1 MKRFLCTTII
11 LTFFGFFPDN
21 SFANPV
27 SFKDGW
33 GIMPV
38 YTPDWSDLEVNY
50 SLTNRYAIGVSDMYR
65 KGKDSTANFTFG
77 EFNYL
82 VNRWNELESQANIY
96 ASIGAGGRHDSI
108 DNEAFAGY
116 ARLEGDY
123 ETRRIYT
130 LLAGETLQSPGS
142 VDFNRIRYRAGVAP
156 YLASFTSLH
165 TWIIAQVDY
174 MPEMKDE
181 VTITPLLRFFYNNYA
196 LEVGVSLDG
205 KPYLGAMAH
214 F

>member
-1 MKRFLCTTII
+1 MKRFLFTTM
-11 LTFFGFFPDN
+11 LFVLLGLFPEK

-33 GIMPV
+33 GIMPA
-38 YTPDWSDLEVNY
+38 YTPDWSDFEVNY
-50 SLTNRYAIGVSDMYR
+50 SFTNRYSIGVTDMYR
-65 KGKDSTANFTFG
+65 KGKNSTANFTFG

-82 VNRWNELESQANIY
+82 IQRWNELESQANIY
-96 ASIGAGGRHDSI
+96 ASIGTGGRHDSV
-108 DNEAFAGY
+108 DKEAVAGY
-116 ARLEGDY
+116 GRLEGDY

-130 LLAGETLQSPGS
+130 AIEAESLQSPGS
-142 VDFNRIRYRAGVAP
+142 VDFSRIRYRAGIAP
-156 YLASFTSLH
+156 YLAPFTSLQ

-181 VTITPLLRFFYNNYA
+181 VTVTPLLRFFYNNYA

>member
-1 MKRFLCTTII
+1 MKRFLFTAMLFI
-11 LTFFGFFPDN
+11 LMGIPAK

-33 GIMPV
+33 GIMPA

-50 SLTNRYAIGVSDMYR
+50 SLTNRYSIGVADMYR

-82 VNRWNELESQANIY
+82 VSRWNELESQANIY
-96 ASIGAGGRHDSI
+96 ASIGVGGRHDSL
-108 DNEAFAGY
+108 DNEAVAGY

-130 LLAGETLQSPGS
+130 LLAGEALQSPGS

-156 YLASFTSLH
+156 YLAPFNSLH

-174 MPEMKDE
+174 MPEMEDE
-181 VTITPLLRFFYNNYA
+181 VTVTPLLRFFYNNYA

-205 KPYLGAMAH
+205 NPYFGAMAH